1 MVVAG
6 KKLIQ
11 REQAFGGSDLSD
23 KGMIE
28 NDKVVFFRKVKNRSE
43 LEAMQRPGAPLD
55 FNFGML
61 RAKLPERG
69 CQRIDRAA
77 MAPGDS
83 PQMKVWHWML
93 TFLDLPKIV

>member
-1 MVVAG
+1 MADID

-11 REQAFGGSDLSD
+11 REQRLRGSNLTD

-28 NDKVVFFRKVKNRSE
+28 NDKVVFVCKVKNRSE
-43 LEAMQRPGAPLD
+43 LEALQRPGAPLD
-55 FNFGML
+55 FNFRVL
-61 RAKLPERG
+61 RAKLPEG
-69 CQRIDRAA
+69 ACQRIDRAA

-83 PQMKVWHWML
+83 PQMKVRHWKL